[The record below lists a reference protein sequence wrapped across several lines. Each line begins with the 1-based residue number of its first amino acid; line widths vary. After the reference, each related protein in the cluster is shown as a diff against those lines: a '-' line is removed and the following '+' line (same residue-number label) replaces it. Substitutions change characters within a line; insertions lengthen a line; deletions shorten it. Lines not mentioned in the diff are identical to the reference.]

1 MTNVTILDRLYSQYK
16 NKPRIAKLIEA
27 YQEIF
32 DDIYNQANYTINSY
46 NIDNADSDQLDVI
59 GRIVGVDRG
68 YTSEIIYSGSSFG
81 GLQDTTVVS
90 QFGGM
95 QFTGAGYIIR
105 QNTSNLIY
113 RSLIQAKIIK
123 NNYNATIEDILRG
136 LEIIIGRSGIEVID
150 SENMSFSI
158 NFNFKLNPLQIFI
171 LDVFG
176 TNIIQR
182 PQGVRFAGYIDN
194 LEITSFGNGQ
204 FGSTLSHFGIG
215 TI

>member
-1 MTNVTILDRLYSQYK
+1 MIKVTILDRLYSQYK
-16 NKPRIAKLIEA
+16 NKPKIAKLIKV
-27 YQEIF
+27 YQDVFE
-32 DDIYNQANYTINSY
+32 DIDKQANYVINSY
-46 NIDNADSDQLDVI
+46 NIDSADSDQLDVI
-59 GRIVGVDRG
+59 GDIVGVSRG
-68 YTSEIIYSGSSFG
+68 YTSEITYVGASFG
-81 GLQDTTVVS
+81 QLEGTTVVS

-95 QFTGAGYIIR
+95 QFTGAGYVI
-105 QNTSNLIY
+105 QKNTSNLIY

-136 LEIIIGRSGIEVID
+136 LELITGRTNIELID
-150 SENMSFSI
+150 NEDMSFSI

-171 LDVFG
+171 LEVFG
-176 TNIIQR
+176 KKIIQR
-182 PQGVRFAGYIDN
+182 PQGVRFDGYIDN